1 VSNTLTICD
10 VISPNQGARR
20 EAARPDLLVI
30 HYTAMQSAE
39 AAIERLCA
47 PEAEVSA
54 HYVISERGQITR
66 LVPEEMRAWH
76 AGAGRWG
83 DVTDVNSHSIGI
95 ELANRGNHPFPEPQ
109 MARLELLISEIMA
122 RWAIPPERVIGHSD
136 MAPGRKGDPGARF
149 DWARLARGGL
159 SVWPDA
165 GSAGEFYA
173 DAERFGYPV
182 GDVEDTLILEAFRL
196 RFRPWASG
204 RLSCED
210 AALMSGL
217 AARWPCKRVFV

>member
-1 VSNTLTICD
+1 MSNTLTICD

-39 AAIERLCA
+39 AAIARLCA

-149 DWARLARGGL
+149 DWARLARGKTPEGEEPPWSALNFFPYWSQVVSTAAQKAAAAEIL
-159 SVWPDA
+159 SRGREEVA
-165 GSAGEFYA
+165 TRNA
-173 DAERFGYPV
+173 
-182 GDVEDTLILEAFRL
+182 
-196 RFRPWASG
+196 ASMRG
-204 RLSCED
+204 
-210 AALMSGL
+210 A
-217 AARWPCKRVFV
+217 